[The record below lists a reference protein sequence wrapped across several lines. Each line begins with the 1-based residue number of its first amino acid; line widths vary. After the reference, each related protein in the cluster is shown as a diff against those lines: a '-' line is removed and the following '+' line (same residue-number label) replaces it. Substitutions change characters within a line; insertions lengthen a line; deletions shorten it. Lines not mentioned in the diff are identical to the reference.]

1 MVIKI
6 AAMKA
11 CGAAGWAIRGGII
24 WTTEVWGQVTGA
36 EEGGGH
42 LRVCDR
48 GVPLHVV

>member
-6 AAMKA
+6 PLMKA
-11 CGAAGWAIRGGII
+11 CGAAGRAIGGGII
-24 WTTEVWGQVTGA
+24 WATEVGGQVTGA

-42 LRVCDR
+42 LRVCYW